1 MRGSK
6 KSSTLL
12 CTRKNPKKKKKRS
25 KFGSNFND
33 EGYPLYATTT
43 IDGKVLEF
51 FSTCFLFERF
61 YLVLIIL
68 MTLIDYD
75 SEEVLTYEEVALYYP
90 RANHKRPIVL
100 IGPPNIGRHELR
112 QRLMQD
118 SERFAA
124 AIPRKFFFHRF

>member
-1 MRGSK
+1 MGIIFN
-6 KSSTLL
+6 
-12 CTRKNPKKKKKRS
+12 TR
-25 KFGSNFND
+25 
-33 EGYPLYATTT
+33 Y
-43 IDGKVLEF
+43 F
-51 FSTCFLFERF
+51 FLA
-61 YLVLIIL
+61 
-68 MTLIDYD
+68 DYD

-124 AIPRKFFFHRF
+124 AIPRKCYSIRLY